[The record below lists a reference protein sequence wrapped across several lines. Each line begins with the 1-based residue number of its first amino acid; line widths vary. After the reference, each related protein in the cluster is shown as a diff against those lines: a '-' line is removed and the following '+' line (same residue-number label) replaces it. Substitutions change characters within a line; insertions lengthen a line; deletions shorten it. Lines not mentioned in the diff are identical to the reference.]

1 MFRPERAFI
10 YKLFIKNFITYKED
24 IFKMAETKKKGRLFD
39 LPETNGAFQLKGIV
53 FGMEK
58 DTAFKEIKTKSGK
71 PMRMLNFG
79 TSYLDGETLYVN
91 LQGMEQENVYFSKR
105 AEKKGEK
112 AETVKVPWADRFS
125 YNREGFRLIGKNIG
139 VKKKVDSEGKTVNDK
154 KVLTDFDACK
164 EVKENLKDGSSVFI
178 RGNIDY
184 SSFTDDKGN
193 KRTSTKLV
201 PNQISLC
208 SEIDF
213 NDEKFEKQNDFNQ
226 VIIFMGI
233 EQEKDDNDKPTGRFI
248 VLAKIVTYSN
258 IEDVQFIIEDK
269 ALANKFKKSLSPY
282 NAIKVSGHMVSSTQT
297 ETVETDDDDN
307 WGEEDNM
314 EKVSAPT
321 KREFIITGAK
331 GSSIDK
337 ELYTEQNVTEAI
349 AKIKNANKAE
359 ESFGSDSNDDW
370 GDGSDLDDGDDEAWD

>member
-1 MFRPERAFI
+1 
-10 YKLFIKNFITYKED
+10 
-24 IFKMAETKKKGRLFD
+24 MAKKRLFD
-39 LPETNGAFQLKGIV
+39 LPETKGAFQLKGIV
-53 FGMEK
+53 SAMEK

-178 RGNIDY
+178 RGNLDY

-226 VIIFMGI
+226 VIIFMSI

-297 ETVETDDDDN
+297 ETVETDDDN

-359 ESFGSDSNDDW
+359 ENFGSDSNDDW

>member
-1 MFRPERAFI
+1 
-10 YKLFIKNFITYKED
+10 
-24 IFKMAETKKKGRLFD
+24 MAETKKKGRLFD
-39 LPETNGAFQLKGIV
+39 LPETKGAFQLKGV
-53 FGMEK
+53 VSGMEK

-91 LQGMEQENVYFSKR
+91 LQGMEQENVCFSKR

-112 AETVKVPWADRFS
+112 ADIVKVPWADRFS
-125 YNREGFRLIGKNIG
+125 YNREGYRMIGKNIG

-164 EVKENLKDGSSVFI
+164 EVKENLKDGASVFI
-178 RGNIDY
+178 RGNLDY

-208 SEIDF
+208 SEINFD
-213 NDEKFEKQNDFNQ
+213 DEKFEKQNDFNQ

-233 EQEKDDNDKPTGRFI
+233 EQEKNDGDKPTGRFI

-269 ALANKFKKSLSPY
+269 ALANKFKKSLNPY
-282 NAIKVSGHMVSSTQT
+282 NAIKVSGHMTSSTQT
-297 ETVETDDDDN
+297 ETVVTDDDDN

-337 ELYTEQNVTEAI
+337 ELYTEENVTEAI
-349 AKIKNANKAE
+349 AKIKNANMAE
-359 ESFGSDSNDDW
+359 ESFCSDSTDDW
-370 GDGSDLDDGDDEAWD
+370 GSADGLDGSDDDEAWN

>member
-1 MFRPERAFI
+1 
-10 YKLFIKNFITYKED
+10 
-24 IFKMAETKKKGRLFD
+24 MAETKKKGRLFD
-39 LPETNGAFQLKGIV
+39 LPETKGAFQLKGIV
-53 FGMEK
+53 SGMEK
-58 DTAFKEIKTKSGK
+58 DTAFKEIKTKTGK

-91 LQGMEQENVYFSKR
+91 LQGMEQENVCFSKK
-105 AEKKGEK
+105 AEKNGEK
-112 AETVKVPWADRFS
+112 ADIVKVPWADRFS
-125 YNREGFRLIGKNIG
+125 YNREGYRMIGKNIG

-164 EVKENLKDGSSVFI
+164 EVKENLKDGASVFI
-178 RGNIDY
+178 RGNLDY

-208 SEIDF
+208 SEVNFD
-213 NDEKFEKQNDFNQ
+213 DEKFEKQNDFNQ

-258 IEDVQFIIEDK
+258 IEDAQFIIEDK
-269 ALANKFKKSLSPY
+269 ALANKFKKSLNPY
-282 NAIKVSGHMVSSTQT
+282 NAIKVSGHMISSTQT
-297 ETVETDDDDN
+297 ETVATDDDDN

-321 KREFIITGAK
+321 KREIIITGAK

-337 ELYTEQNVTEAI
+337 ELYTEENVTEAI
-349 AKIKNANKAE
+349 AKIKNANMAE

-370 GDGSDLDDGDDEAWD
+370 GSADGLDSDEEEAWD